1 MLLTIGIPLSYIFLY
16 RGEEFK
22 LWTTIKLL
30 FFFIGGILFLC
41 ITIPSLL
48 AVITKDYDVVTGTC
62 TIEITSHI
70 PSKKRHPQTTF
81 NMSDTDEDYFFN
93 KVVELDEYGKSVPYY
108 CEITVTKDHMWEIDY
123 KIFDL
128 KTRELLN

>member
-1 MLLTIGIPLSYIFLY
+1 M
-16 RGEEFK
+16 
-22 LWTTIKLL
+22 
-30 FFFIGGILFLC
+30 
-41 ITIPSLL
+41 
-48 AVITKDYDVVTGTC
+48 ITKDYDVVTGTC